1 MELYIQMGHNTG
13 KLALEHLEDFGDGTV
28 ILSPM
33 NILPN
38 NIGNFSDKVHKKNGR
53 VFLDP
58 QLYYPRK
65 FHKKLSEYAYWP
77 NEDITALE
85 AGQFD
90 QVVSGLA
97 DLNKEIDSDVFILP
111 STTAKRIDSLW
122 NKVQKLIIESAQ
134 KYAPDF
140 DCEQLYAEL

>member
-58 QLYYPRK
+58 QRSYPRK
-65 FHKKLSEYAYWP
+65 FHKKLSEYA
-77 NEDITALE
+77 
-85 AGQFD
+85 
-90 QVVSGLA
+90 
-97 DLNKEIDSDVFILP
+97 
-111 STTAKRIDSLW
+111 
-122 NKVQKLIIESAQ
+122 
-134 KYAPDF
+134 
-140 DCEQLYAEL
+140 